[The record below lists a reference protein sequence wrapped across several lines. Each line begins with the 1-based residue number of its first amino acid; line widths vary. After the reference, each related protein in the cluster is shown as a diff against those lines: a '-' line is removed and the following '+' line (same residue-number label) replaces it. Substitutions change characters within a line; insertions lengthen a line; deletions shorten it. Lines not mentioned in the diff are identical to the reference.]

1 MTRLE
6 EDIRIQRAE
15 VHMLETGAVKVP
27 ERVVPVD
34 VQPLTRS
41 RSPRREARDRSPAR
55 RRQQTSKRRSRS
67 VSRNVVRPEL
77 KLTRREPVRSG
88 KRRERR
94 DDRDSSTS
102 SGTLRRKREKTYF
115 SSDTE
120 DEAKTLEILKR
131 ERKVAKNKRDFARDK
146 VTNLDNMIKEFQ
158 PRPSKTKQVSEGG
171 LYEQVETEV
180 PRATLTP
187 REGGR
192 REGVVLRSADE
203 RKLDRRGR
211 GAVYQARPAIV
222 VKVEINVNKDGG
234 DEGLDKLA
242 EKFEDLTLK
251 RCEKRVRHR
260 GARSTGGAPEFVDDV
275 RTGDDYREQDRTR
288 LCRNPAQPGS
298 RWCRVHHFQY
308 LRHPPQ
314 VAGSTLE
321 AEI

>member
-1 MTRLE
+1 
-6 EDIRIQRAE
+6 
-15 VHMLETGAVKVP
+15 MLETGAVKVP

-41 RSPRREARDRSPAR
+41 RSPRREARDRSPAK

-131 ERKVAKNKRDFARDK
+131 ERKVAKNKRDYARDK

-158 PRPSKTKQVSEGG
+158 PRPSKTKHVSEGG
-171 LYEQVETEV
+171 LYEQVEMEV

-222 VKVEINVNKDGG
+222 VKVEINVNKDEG

-242 EKFEDLTLK
+242 EKFKDITLK

-298 RWCRVHHFQY
+298 RWCRVHNFQY

-314 VAGSTLE
+314 VAGSTHE